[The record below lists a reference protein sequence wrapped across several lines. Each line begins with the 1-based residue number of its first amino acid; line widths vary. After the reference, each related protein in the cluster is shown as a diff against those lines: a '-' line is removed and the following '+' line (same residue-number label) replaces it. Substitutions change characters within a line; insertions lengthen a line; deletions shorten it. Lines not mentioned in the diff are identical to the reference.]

1 MCADDS
7 STLTVAARTYLS
19 SPRRRL
25 GPHTKQRYVSSTDMT
40 NNKKKKQKKKKKNK
54 KMKKK
59 KKIHAELL

>member
-25 GPHTKQRYVSSTDMT
+25 AGTAHKTEVRVKHRYD
-40 NNKKKKQKKKKKNK
+40 QQQEEEE
-54 KMKKK
+54 
-59 KKIHAELL
+59 AEEEEDDDDDEEEDSR

>member
-7 STLTVAARTYLS
+7 STSTVAARTYLS

-40 NNKKKKQKKKKKNK
+40 NNNKKKKQKKKKK
-54 KMKKK
+54 KMKK